1 MKGTRPLDNTE
12 NRTVADAFD
21 GIYATRNRSLFVL
34 GVSTG
39 GRISELLSLKVD
51 DVYQNDRPVTDL
63 LFDRAIVKGGEVSR
77 AVPVNA
83 DGKNAIEALIGWH
96 AEGFG
101 SVKSDRF
108 LFPSRQTTGAIDR
121 RTAHEAL
128 KKAFEAAGLNGKLA
142 THTMR
147 KSFAQR
153 LYDQTADIFAVQEM
167 LGHKSVATTQRYL
180 GVNYATVREAVE
192 KMAFSA
198 TERDIDTL
206 STQALKT
213 TSDQAMFIELAMR
226 GYDLSALRNMQ
237 QAVSTLGNGK
247 IDHDNTLGRTV

>member
-1 MKGTRPLDNTE
+1 MSGELAQGMR
-12 NRTVADAFD
+12 VAIFDAVFQ
-21 GIYATRNRSLFVL
+21 R
-34 GVSTG
+34 VS
-39 GRISELLSLKVD
+39 
-51 DVYQNDRPVTDL
+51 L
-63 LFDRAIVKGGEVSR
+63 LFLCFSSCDLPVFSPTPDRF
-77 AVPVNA
+77 
-83 DGKNAIEALIGWH
+83 DALIGWH

-101 SVKSDRF
+101 NVESDRF
-108 LFPSRQTTGAIDR
+108 LFPSRQTAGAIDR

-198 TERDIDTL
+198 TEREIDTL
-206 STQALKT
+206 STQTLKT
-213 TSDQAMFIELAMR
+213 TSDNALFLELAMR
-226 GYDLSALRNMQ
+226 GYDLSALRNSQ
-237 QAVSTLGNGK
+237 IVTV
-247 IDHDNTLGRTV
+247 IDTIPTAEIQSV